1 MPEQRYGHIIVSGDA
16 TDLSIAAKAY
26 AGQTQPKTIGEYL
39 DSDFRIE
46 GHTPAEFRARN
57 LVVPGTK
64 RLAWGHVIRK
74 GLLFVNNGQ
83 QVRRQI
89 YAYRHEPF
97 HPLFA
102 KNITKSKSEALQKLV
117 VPVDGTVYQN
127 RLSEVM
133 CDAMVELFW
142 GQGSV
147 LDKFYGDIA
156 DKDLQQAFDILMG
169 PSTEPPVITP
179 PPIPLPLPDPEIAIL
194 TQKVVD
200 LERVLGTIHE
210 LSAPEAA

>member
-1 MPEQRYGHIIVSGDA
+1 M
-16 TDLSIAAKAY
+16 
-26 AGQTQPKTIGEYL
+26 
-39 DSDFRIE
+39 
-46 GHTPAEFRARN
+46 
-57 LVVPGTK
+57 PGTK

-102 KNITKSKSEALQKLV
+102 KNITKSKAEALQKLV

-179 PPIPLPLPDPEIAIL
+179 PPIPLPLPDPEIAVL
-194 TQKVVD
+194 TAENDRLNTLLDQ
-200 LERVLGTIHE
+200 IHQ
-210 LSAPEAA
+210 LSAPRS